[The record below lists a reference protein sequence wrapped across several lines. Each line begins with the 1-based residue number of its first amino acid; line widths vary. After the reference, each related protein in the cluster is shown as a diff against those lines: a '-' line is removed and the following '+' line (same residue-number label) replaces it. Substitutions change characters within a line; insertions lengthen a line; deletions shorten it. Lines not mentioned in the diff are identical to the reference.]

1 VEVITTINSAKG
13 EFNYIRGLI
22 MSDNMAQQDHLS
34 CFAEINQV
42 IGCRTPEGNFN
53 VFLKINDLT
62 SIILELQL
70 VK

>member
-1 VEVITTINSAKG
+1 
-13 EFNYIRGLI
+13 